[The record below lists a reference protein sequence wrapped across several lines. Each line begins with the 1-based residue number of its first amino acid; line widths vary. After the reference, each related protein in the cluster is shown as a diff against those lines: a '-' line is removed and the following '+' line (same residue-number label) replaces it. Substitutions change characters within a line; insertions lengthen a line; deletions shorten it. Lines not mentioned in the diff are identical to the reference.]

1 MQYNIQRQ
9 TNTRLFGAVAA
20 IFTAGIIGGF
30 IFFNGF
36 NPGRESLAGGVNP
49 VITPSTQ
56 AVSTAASVTTAY
68 TTSTTL
74 TSGASIQLTYRN
86 AYTGTLTTGNV
97 TVNAVAP
104 TSVTNSVSGSFTTS
118 TIVIA
123 NPSITSGSTVS
134 IVTTGLTSPV
144 AAGNYTFAI
153 KTSADFGANF
163 QYVGQANV
171 VQVRAFIPVSL
182 SFDIR
187 NAADTANTNVCDL
200 GTVTTAA
207 VATCNYRLKVSTNAK
222 NGYTVSM
229 LASGNLTDGTHNM
242 ANAAAGAGGSG
253 GTAIVAGT
261 ETYGVFITT
270 GNITG
275 VGGTITR
282 ASIFNAGATNDVL
295 YNYTSPQVIM
305 TATKPNS
312 PAVSGDVTNTS
323 LIEHSL
329 GISSNTPSGDFTQTI
344 TYTVA
349 PAF

>member
-1 MQYNIQRQ
+1 MPNTLQRR
-9 TNTRLFGAVAA
+9 TNTKLFGAVAA

-30 IFFNGF
+30 VFFGGF
-36 NPGRESLAGGVNP
+36 TPGRESQASGVNP
-49 VITPSTQ
+49 VISPNTQ
-56 AVSTAASVTTAY
+56 AVSTAASVSVAY

-86 AYTGTLTTGNV
+86 AYTGTLSTANT
-97 TVNAVAP
+97 TVNTVAP
-104 TSVTNSVSGSFTTS
+104 TSVTNSVSGLFTTS

-123 NPSITSGSTVS
+123 NPSITSGSTVT
-134 IVTTGLTSPV
+134 IATTGLTSPV

-200 GTVTTAA
+200 GTVTTVA
-207 VATCNYRLKVSTNAK
+207 VATCDYRLKVSTNAK

-229 LASGNLTDGTHNM
+229 SSSGNLTNGSDNIT
-242 ANAAAGAGGSG
+242 NAAVGAGGSG
-253 GTAIVAGT
+253 GTNIVAGT
-261 ETYGVFITT
+261 ETYGVLI
-270 GNITG
+270 GAGSITG
-275 VGGTITR
+275 AGGAITR
-282 ASIFNAGATNDVL
+282 SNIFNAGAANEVL
-295 YNYTSPQVIM
+295 YNYTTPQVIM

-312 PAVSGDVTNTS
+312 PAVSGDTTNTS
-323 LIEHSL
+323 LITHAL
-329 GISSNTPSGDFTQTI
+329 GVSSNTPSGDYTQTV